1 MKRHLT
7 QSRTGVLAIILLGM
21 MAIFVMRLF
30 YLQII
35 KHSEYVSLAQA
46 SQQRHFVI
54 PAERGKLYMM
64 DGGAAVPV
72 VLNQTVY
79 TVIADPQTVKQEQRQ
94 QIIAA
99 LQEIA
104 GGEVVSDAAKRLERT
119 TSRYEV
125 LARNITRTQAEK
137 LKAKD
142 FVGVLYQKGS
152 IRNYPEGQLA
162 AQALGFVN
170 AEGKG
175 QYGVEGAL
183 NDKLKGRDGLLKT
196 VADVRNVPLTLSKD
210 NVRIEAKS
218 GENVALSIDR
228 NVQSYTEEALK
239 RGIEKAGAT
248 EGSVMVMNPNS
259 GQVLAMANYP
269 TYNPVEYAKQKDA
282 AVFSNATTM
291 LPFEPG
297 SIVKTFSMATGIDK
311 GVVTPQTTYS
321 NTDCT
326 EVGDRKMCNA
336 LRGLSGTTSM
346 QSAFNN
352 SLNVGMITI
361 ARRLGDGSTI
371 TPGARQTL
379 YEYYHEKFG
388 FGEATGIE
396 LAEAPGL
403 LYVPNRPGA
412 EVNYANITFGQGM
425 NATMVQA
432 ASAFCSVVNGGQY
445 FRPTVVAGAVDANG
459 GLKPATASLLRR
471 TISEQSSATM
481 RGMLS
486 TARAVLNQ
494 RMPDKDKPGYD
505 VGGKTGTSETLINGS
520 YTMDE
525 TVATY
530 IGYGG
535 ANRPE
540 YVIMVR
546 VAAPGKRKNL
556 QGNIHAAPI
565 FTDVSNWMI
574 DYMKLAPKG

>member
-64 DGGAAVPV
+64 DGGAPAPV

-125 LARNITRTQAEK
+125 LARTITRTQAEK

-142 FVGVLYQKGS
+142 FVGILYQKGS

-162 AQALGFVN
+162 AQVLGFVN

-183 NDKLKGRDGLLKT
+183 NDRLKGRDGLLKT

-210 NVRIEAKS
+210 NVRVEAKS

-228 NVQSYTEEALK
+228 NVQSHAEEALK
-239 RGIEKAGAT
+239 RGIDKAGAT
-248 EGSVMVMNPNS
+248 EGSVMVMNPNN

-269 TYNPVEYAKQKDA
+269 TYNPAEYAKQKDA

-311 GVVTPQTTYS
+311 GVVTPQSTYS
-321 NTDCT
+321 NT
-326 EVGDRKMCNA
+326 
-336 LRGLSGTTSM
+336 
-346 QSAFNN
+346 
-352 SLNVGMITI
+352 
-361 ARRLGDGSTI
+361 GSTI

-379 YEYYHEKFG
+379 YEYYHDKFG

-403 LYVPNRPGA
+403 LYTPNRPGA

-445 FRPTVVAGAVDANG
+445 FRPTVVAGTVDANG
-459 GLKPATASLLRR
+459 GLRPSAASLLRR

>member
-1 MKRHLT
+1 
-7 QSRTGVLAIILLGM
+7 
-21 MAIFVMRLF
+21 
-30 YLQII
+30 
-35 KHSEYVSLAQA
+35 
-46 SQQRHFVI
+46 
-54 PAERGKLYMM
+54 
-64 DGGAAVPV
+64 
-72 VLNQTVY
+72 
-79 TVIADPQTVKQEQRQ
+79 
-94 QIIAA
+94 
-99 LQEIA
+99 
-104 GGEVVSDAAKRLERT
+104 
-119 TSRYEV
+119 
-125 LARNITRTQAEK
+125 
-137 LKAKD
+137 
-142 FVGVLYQKGS
+142 
-152 IRNYPEGQLA
+152 
-162 AQALGFVN
+162 
-170 AEGKG
+170 
-175 QYGVEGAL
+175 
-183 NDKLKGRDGLLKT
+183 
-196 VADVRNVPLTLSKD
+196 
-210 NVRIEAKS
+210 
-218 GENVALSIDR
+218 
-228 NVQSYTEEALK
+228 
-239 RGIEKAGAT
+239 
-248 EGSVMVMNPNS
+248 
-259 GQVLAMANYP
+259 
-269 TYNPVEYAKQKDA
+269 
-282 AVFSNATTM
+282 M

-311 GVVTPQTTYS
+311 GVVTPQSTYS

-326 EVGDRKMCNA
+326 EVGDRKICNA
-336 LRGLSGTTSM
+336 LRGLGGTTSM

-403 LYVPNRPGA
+403 LYTPNRPGA

-445 FRPTVVAGAVDANG
+445 FRPTVVAGTVDANG
-459 GLKPATASLLRR
+459 GLRSSAASPLRR

-565 FTDVSNWMI
+565 FTDISNWMI

>member
-35 KHSEYVSLAQA
+35 KHGEYVSLAQA

-64 DGGAAVPV
+64 DGGTAVPV

-125 LARNITRTQAEK
+125 LARNITRTQAET
-137 LKAKD
+137 LK
-142 FVGVLYQKGS
+142 
-152 IRNYPEGQLA
+152 
-162 AQALGFVN
+162 
-170 AEGKG
+170 
-175 QYGVEGAL
+175 
-183 NDKLKGRDGLLKT
+183 
-196 VADVRNVPLTLSKD
+196 
-210 NVRIEAKS
+210 

-228 NVQSYTEEALK
+228 NVQSHAEEALK
-239 RGIEKAGAT
+239 RGIDKAGAT
-248 EGSVMVMNPNS
+248 EGSVMVMNPNN
-259 GQVLAMANYP
+259 GQVLAIANYP
-269 TYNPVEYAKQKDA
+269 TYNPAEYAKQKDA
-282 AVFSNATTM
+282 AVFSNTTTM

-311 GVVTPQTTYS
+311 GVVTPQSTYS

-326 EVGDRKMCNA
+326 EVGDRKICNA
-336 LRGLSGTTSM
+336 LRGLGGTTSM

-403 LYVPNRPGA
+403 LYTPNRPGA

-445 FRPTVVAGAVDANG
+445 FRPTVVAGTVDANG
-459 GLKPATASLLRR
+459 GLRSSAASLLRR

-565 FTDVSNWMI
+565 FTDISNWMI

>member
-7 QSRTGVLAIILLGM
+7 QSRTGVLAVILLGM

-64 DGGAAVPV
+64 DGGAPVPV

-142 FVGVLYQKGS
+142 FVGILYQKGS

-162 AQALGFVN
+162 AQVLGFVN

-183 NDKLKGRDGLLKT
+183 NDRLKGRDGLLKT

-210 NVRIEAKS
+210 NVRVEAKS

-228 NVQSYTEEALK
+228 NVQSHAEEALK
-239 RGIEKAGAT
+239 RGIDKAGAT
-248 EGSVMVMNPNS
+248 EGSVMVMNPNN

-269 TYNPVEYAKQKDA
+269 TYNPAEYAKQKNA

-311 GVVTPQTTYS
+311 GVVTPQSTYS

-326 EVGDRKMCNA
+326 EVGDRKICNA
-336 LRGLSGTTSM
+336 LRGLGGTTSM

-403 LYVPNRPGA
+403 LYTPNRPGA

-432 ASAFCSVVNGGQY
+432 ASAFCSVVNSGQY
-445 FRPTVVAGAVDANG
+445 FRPTVVAGTVDANG
-459 GLKPATASLLRR
+459 GLRPSAASPLRR

-565 FTDVSNWMI
+565 FTDISNWMI

>member
-46 SQQRHFVI
+46 SQQRYFVI

-64 DGGAAVPV
+64 DGGTAVPV

-119 TSRYEV
+119 ASRYEV

-142 FVGVLYQKGS
+142 FVGILYQKGS

-162 AQALGFVN
+162 AQVLGFVN

-175 QYGVEGAL
+175 QYGAEGAL
-183 NDKLKGRDGLLKT
+183 NDRLKGRDGLLKT

-210 NVRIEAKS
+210 NVRVEAKS

-228 NVQSYTEEALK
+228 NVQSYAEEALK
-239 RGIEKAGAT
+239 RGIDKAGAT
-248 EGSVMVMNPNS
+248 EGSVMVMNPNN

-311 GVVTPQTTYS
+311 GVVTSQTTYL

-326 EVGDRKMCNA
+326 EVGDRKICNA
-336 LRGLSGTTSM
+336 LRGLGGTTSM

-371 TPGARQTL
+371 TPSARQTL
-379 YEYYHEKFG
+379 YEYYHDKFG

-403 LYVPNRPGA
+403 LYAPNRPGA

-445 FRPTVVAGAVDANG
+445 FRPTVVAGTVDVNG
-459 GLKPATASLLRR
+459 GLKPTVASLLRR

-565 FTDVSNWMI
+565 FTDISNWMI